1 MEPTSLASA
10 RPGAADQRVRLH
22 GATWADYE
30 RLLAIRGDK
39 SVPRMTYLRG
49 ELELMTPTIDHE
61 AIARTISRLLWA
73 YAEERGLEL
82 QDYGSWTIKMEA
94 RERGAEPDACFVVG
108 THRPRVPDFVV
119 EVIWTSGGID
129 KLAVYRELGVKEV
142 WFWADGRLAVL
153 RASGK
158 RWVKRRRSAVLP
170 ELDLELLT
178 RVLDARN
185 QTRAVRE
192 LRAALRRR
200 R

>member
-142 WFWADGRLAVL
+142 WFWADGRLTVL